1 MTASS
6 GTMQLNRAFAFLCL
20 VISVGA
26 QTNHRLTCYLDVLTR
41 RTHEGPCTHIIVP
54 SISSDEDLYRQSL
67 SEDDRI
73 ILRKMKE
80 RNPTLKILLGLEV
93 KSSRLELM
101 SANEG
106 SVENF
111 IQTVLTYL
119 KDKGL
124 DGLDVT
130 WLDGPTS
137 DVSTRSKE
145 LFINFLKSIKGKFE
159 GETDPLLLSVSVLEP
174 IDHSSAS
181 YDERTLS
188 QYVDFIS
195 ILPAHLEQDGPYI
208 NKTVQHWQDQQI
220 ELQKLN
226 LVMPGFLRRSR
237 RRHHHRHTPKH
248 DDVNSE
254 DRKKDHVNVLGLHM
268 GNQVCQAIKS
278 GQEQFITLTIL
289 SDENGLVKEVLQ
301 KGFGGIGV
309 VLIDLDV
316 FVNSI
321 CVTITQA
328 ERAIVESKVIT
339 HSYHGRYDHRNR
351 RYHHHSHRHHHRSS
365 HPPHGSHLIGHH
377 HRRHGHRHHHHGR
390 HRHHHGHGHHHHHH
404 PHPLIPQSNMTLEE
418 RQGAE

>member
-1 MTASS
+1 
-6 GTMQLNRAFAFLCL
+6 
-20 VISVGA
+20 
-26 QTNHRLTCYLDVLTR
+26 
-41 RTHEGPCTHIIVP
+41 
-54 SISSDEDLYRQSL
+54 
-67 SEDDRI
+67 
-73 ILRKMKE
+73 
-80 RNPTLKILLGLEV
+80 RNPTLKIFLGLEV

-111 IQTVLTYL
+111 IQT
-119 KDKGL
+119 
-124 DGLDVT
+124 
-130 WLDGPTS
+130 
-137 DVSTRSKE
+137 
-145 LFINFLKSIKGKFE
+145 SIKGTFE

-195 ILPAHLEQDGPYI
+195 ILPAHLEEDGPYI
-208 NKTVQHWQDQQI
+208 NKTVQHWQDQQVD
-220 ELQKLN
+220 LQKLN
-226 LVMPGFLRRSR
+226 LVMPGFLRRSS
-237 RRHHHRHTPKH
+237 RRHHHRHIPKH

-254 DRKKDHVNVLGLHM
+254 DGKKDHINVLGLHM

-321 CVTITQA
+321 CVTITQD
-328 ERAIVESKVIT
+328 ERAIVESKIEPLEADWLL
-339 HSYHGRYDHRNR
+339 HSGVAGVGMAG
-351 RYHHHSHRHHHRSS
+351 
-365 HPPHGSHLIGHH
+365 PVAVGSALVY
-377 HRRHGHRHHHHGR
+377 
-390 HRHHHGHGHHHHHH
+390 
-404 PHPLIPQSNMTLEE
+404 
-418 RQGAE
+418 A